1 MRQKRTTISPAV
13 AAQRISERGER
24 EAAILE
30 KKTPNAQRPTSNVQL
45 GNSQRHLAFFSAVR
59 ILEKKILM
67 SSSVSLRIA
76 AVFVDDMIDDLQA
89 SRNHRRGSFNSLRQ
103 ILICER
109 NLCVIRRLQP
119 HHGYRMVKS
128 HSERADLQDGL
139 RLSYLAVHPPI
150 G

>member
-1 MRQKRTTISPAV
+1 MTIRPAV

-30 KKTPNAQRPTSNVQL
+30 KKTLNAQRPTSNVQL

-76 AVFVDDMIDDLQA
+76 AVFIDDLQA
-89 SRNHRRGSFNSLRQ
+89 SRNYRRVSFSSLRQ
-103 ILICER
+103 TF
-109 NLCVIRRLQP
+109 NL
-119 HHGYRMVKS
+119 
-128 HSERADLQDGL
+128 
-139 RLSYLAVHPPI
+139 
-150 G
+150 